1 MTHRPETP
9 HTAAQ
14 FMSKKLVTIV
24 PKESLVVAWK
34 IMREKRI
41 RHLPVVDADQSII
54 GILTDRDL
62 QRAIHTEFDQSG
74 DVRYTIERF
83 APQESAQDYMSS
95 PVRFVAA
102 DTPLITVA
110 TQMVEQK
117 ISSLI
122 VTDNDE
128 ATGIITTDDL
138 LWALIRMLDN
148 EKEPGI
154 KKLVSSLMVSPVGE
168 IAHRLSNVGI

>member
-1 MTHRPETP
+1 MSLRPETP

-14 FMSKKLVTIV
+14 FMSKKLVTV
-24 PKESLVVAWK
+24 APKESLVIAWK

-83 APQESAQDYMSS
+83 APQETVQDYMSS
-95 PVRFVAA
+95 PVRFVAS
-102 DTPLITVA
+102 DTPLVTVA

-122 VTDNDE
+122 VTEDGE
-128 ATGIITTDDL
+128 ASGIITTDDL
-138 LWALIRMLDN
+138 LWALIRMLDE

-154 KKLVSSLMVSPVGE
+154 KKLVSSVMVSPVGE